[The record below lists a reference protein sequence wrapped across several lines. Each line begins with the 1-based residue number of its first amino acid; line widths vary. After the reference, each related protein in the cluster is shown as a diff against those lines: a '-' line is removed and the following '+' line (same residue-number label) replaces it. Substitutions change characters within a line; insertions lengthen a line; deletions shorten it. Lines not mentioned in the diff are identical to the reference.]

1 VVGDDGDRA
10 GMKPRLEGRTLND
23 SGSTEAAPAD
33 QLGDLIAGYQKTQV
47 LFVAAK
53 LGVADRLAK
62 APERAEALAPALGV
76 DQGAL
81 YRLLRALEFLGV
93 VREPEPGRFALTSL
107 GERLRSDHPGAA
119 HDEILMTGEV
129 FWSWWGGLEHSIRT
143 GEPSVPGIE
152 GVSAFEYLHGRP
164 EQTRRFNRL
173 MSAMVDAMARR
184 VVAVYDFGG
193 FETIVDIGGGRG
205 TLLSVI
211 LRAHPHLRGVLFD
224 LAATAEE
231 AKEAVAAMGLAERC
245 SCIGGD
251 FFSAV
256 PKGDCIILSAVLSD
270 WNDERSVAIL
280 RNCRRA
286 LSKDGRLLVFERLLE
301 PDKPAPGST
310 LLDLQMLVIG
320 GGTGRSAA
328 EYRRLFEA
336 SGFELARIVPTG
348 TPRSIFE
355 ARPV

>member
-1 VVGDDGDRA
+1 
-10 GMKPRLEGRTLND
+10 MND
-23 SGSTEAAPAD
+23 SGTSEAALAD
-33 QLGDLIAGYQKTQV
+33 QLEDLIVGYQKTQV
-47 LFVAAK
+47 LYVAAK
-53 LGVADRLAK
+53 LGIADRLAQGPQP
-62 APERAEALAPALGV
+62 AGTLAPTLAV
-76 DQGAL
+76 DPGAL

-93 VREPEPGRFALTSL
+93 VREPEPGRFALTPL

-119 HDEILMTGEV
+119 HDEILMTGEA

-143 GEPSVPGIE
+143 GGPSVPGIE

-184 VVAVYDFGG
+184 AVAVYDFGG
-193 FETIVDIGGGRG
+193 FETVVDIGGGRG

-211 LRAHPHLRGVLFD
+211 LRAQPHLRGILFD
-224 LAATAEE
+224 VPATVEE

-245 SCIGGD
+245 TCVGGD

-256 PKGDCIILSAVLSD
+256 PEGDCLILSAVLSD
-270 WNDERSVAIL
+270 WNDERSVTIL
-280 RNCRRA
+280 KNCRRA
-286 LSKDGRLLVFERLLE
+286 VSKDGRLLVFERLLE
-301 PDKPAPGST
+301 PEKPAPGST

-320 GGTGRSAA
+320 GGAGRSAA

-336 SGFELARIVPTG
+336 SGLELARIVPTG
-348 TPRSIFE
+348 SPRSIFE